1 MKRKRILAVLG
12 VLCALVL
19 GFLAYRWMFPPAYQ
33 VGEDEVALYIRLDLK
48 EDIGLIVFDY
58 TVDGQEHGGGVS
70 NADRSMIK
78 KDDVIVDVWNKEDL
92 KCDPSAAAVDLT
104 VSLRIIT
111 EYVDPN
117 FENIYPEELTKRLEP
132 VSWRAEFGRS
142 YNVYISGSK
151 AEGYKVSV
159 ETRETGK

>member
-58 TVDGQEHGGGVS
+58 TAGGREYGGGIS
-70 NADRSMIK
+70 NADRSLIRRNEE
-78 KDDVIVDVWNKEDL
+78 DIHVWGAEDL
-92 KCDPSAAAVDLT
+92 GSPSGIFDLT
-104 VSLRIIT
+104 MRFRIIT

-117 FENIYPEELTKRLEP
+117 FENVYPEEITRWLDP
-132 VSWRAEFGRS
+132 VSW
-142 YNVYISGSK
+142 K
-151 AEGYKVSV
+151 A
-159 ETRETGK
+159 ETGKAYDVFITGSRDGGYAVSVSEHGG